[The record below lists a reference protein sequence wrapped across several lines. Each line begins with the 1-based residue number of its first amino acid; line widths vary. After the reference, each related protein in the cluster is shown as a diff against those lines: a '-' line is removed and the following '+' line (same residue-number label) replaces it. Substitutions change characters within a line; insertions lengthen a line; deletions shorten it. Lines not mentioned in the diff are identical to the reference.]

1 MGTSFYKAYARAVI
15 VQEFDASALQRF
27 LHVVEGAGLGVDGI
41 REGFHAADGS
51 DSNPS
56 RLGELCLIPSEQC
69 SGRPQLSAV
78 RELQER
84 KVAFAP
90 F

>member
-1 MGTSFYKAYARAVI
+1 MVG
-15 VQEFDASALQRF
+15 
-27 LHVVEGAGLGVDGI
+27 EGL
-41 REGFHAADGS
+41 HAADGS
-51 DSNPS
+51 DGDAS